1 MRYIYVYEVF
11 LVGGEYR
18 GGGYRVRFVTFLA
31 SLEGNIHRQK
41 SINPSDDAQRGLLLA
56 GPDR

>member
-11 LVGGEYR
+11 LV